1 MRKTLLVSLT
11 SLLVLVAACG
21 DDDDATSSSDT
32 VASSDGDVLRLTFDG
47 TDCVYDGPEQ
57 VAAGVVE
64 IDLVNESDGFANV
77 FVGLLEEGATAEE
90 FAGEFDT
97 EPMNSWGP
105 FSKYIAAD
113 MGGKPPADAGE
124 TARWEGNLAAGEYVM
139 TCRERAGSWW
149 GSALTVV
156 DA

>member
-1 MRKTLLVSLT
+1 MRKTLLVSLA
-11 SLLVLVAACG
+11 SLSLLVAACG

-32 VASSDGDVLRLTFDG
+32 VASSDSDVLRLTFDG

-57 VAAGVVE
+57 VAAGVVA
-64 IDLVNESDGFANV
+64 IDVVNESDGFV
-77 FVGLLEEGATAEE
+77 GVLVGLLEEGTTAEE
-90 FAGEFDT
+90 FAEEFDT
-97 EPMNSWGP
+97 EPLNSASIFGE
-105 FSKYIAAD
+105 YIAAD

-139 TCRERAGSWW
+139 TCSVRASSWF
-149 GSALTVV
+149 GAGLTVV